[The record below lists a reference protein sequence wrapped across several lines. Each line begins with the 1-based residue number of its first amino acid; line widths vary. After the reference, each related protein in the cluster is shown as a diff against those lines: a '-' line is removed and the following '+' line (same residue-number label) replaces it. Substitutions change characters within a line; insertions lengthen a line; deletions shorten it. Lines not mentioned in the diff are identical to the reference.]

1 MTQFYIIEIKEINS
15 GEFEHQVYYAWDED
29 PKMAQ
34 LKAESKYHE
43 ILSEAAISTNY
54 HHSAIIIDSRCFPKL
69 NYSYEHPVVQPEP
82 EPSLEPETES
92 NSEPESTDE
101 SLPTSEQLY

>member
-1 MTQFYIIEIKEINS
+1 MTQFYIIEIKEIIP

-29 PKMAQ
+29 ETAAR

-43 ILSEAAISTNY
+43 ILSGAAVSECY

-69 NYSYEHPVVQPEP
+69 NYSYEHPQPEP
-82 EPSLEPETES
+82 VPEVEA
-92 NSEPESTDE
+92 EE
-101 SLPTSEQLY
+101 

>member
-1 MTQFYIIEIKEINS
+1 MTQYYIIEIRELTP

-43 ILSEAAISTNY
+43 ILSAAAVSENY
-54 HHSAIIIDSRCFPKL
+54 HHSAVIIDSRCFPKL
-69 NYSYEHPVVQPEP
+69 NYSYEHTLPDPTPEP
-82 EPSLEPETES
+82 EPEPEVEPEVEPEPET
-92 NSEPESTDE
+92 PEEATTE
-101 SLPTSEQLY
+101 